1 MDSNIQNVVIDT
13 NVIVSAFLSSHDD
26 VATVLV
32 LNKLYK
38 NEIRLYYSKEILAE
52 YKDVL
57 NREKFKSHKK
67 FRFDKREIN
76 RFINYVLKKG
86 IEIEPEKINEELI
99 DKKDLPFYEIVM
111 DKSIKESKL
120 ITGNI
125 KYFPVKSF
133 IMTPAEFI
141 KTFGE

>member
-1 MDSNIQNVVIDT
+1 MASNIQNVVIDT

-38 NEIRLYYSKEILAE
+38 NEIRLYYSKEVLAE

-57 NREKFKSHKK
+57 NREKFK
-67 FRFDKREIN
+67 FDKREIN
-76 RFINYVLKKG
+76 RFINYVLEKG
-86 IEIEPEKINEELI
+86 IVIEPEKINEELI

-125 KYFPVKSF
+125 KHFPVKPF
-133 IMTPAEFI
+133 IMTPTEFI
-141 KTFGE
+141 KIFGK

>member
-38 NEIRLYYSKEILAE
+38 NEIRLYYSKEVLAE

-57 NREKFKSHKK
+57 NREKFK
-67 FRFDKREIN
+67 FDKREVN
-76 RFINYVLKKG
+76 RFINYVLEKG
-86 IEIEPEKINEELI
+86 IVIEPEKINEELI

-125 KYFPVKSF
+125 KHFPVKPF
-133 IMTPAEFI
+133 IMTPTEFI
-141 KTFGE
+141 KIFGK

>member
-38 NEIRLYYSKEILAE
+38 NVIRLYYSKEILVE

-57 NREKFKSHKK
+57 NREKFK
-67 FRFDKREIN
+67 FDKREIN
-76 RFINYVLKKG
+76 RFKAADNDTPYVGYIIYRLEERLKK
-86 IEIEPEKINEELI
+86 
-99 DKKDLPFYEIVM
+99 F
-111 DKSIKESKL
+111 
-120 ITGNI
+120 
-125 KYFPVKSF
+125 
-133 IMTPAEFI
+133 
-141 KTFGE
+141 

>member
-38 NEIRLYYSKEILAE
+38 NEIRLYYSKEVLAE

-57 NREKFKSHKK
+57 NREKFK
-67 FRFDKREIN
+67 FDKREIN
-76 RFINYVLKKG
+76 RFINYVLEKG
-86 IEIEPEKINEELI
+86 IVIEPEKINEELI

-125 KYFPVKSF
+125 KHFPVKPF
-133 IMTPAEFI
+133 IMTPTEFI
-141 KTFGE
+141 KIFGK

>member
-1 MDSNIQNVVIDT
+1 MASNIQNVVIDT
-13 NVIVSAFLSSHDD
+13 NVIVSAFLSSQDD

-57 NREKFKSHKK
+57 NREKFK
-67 FRFDKREIN
+67 FDKREIN
-76 RFINYVLKKG
+76 RFINYVLEKG

-111 DKSIKESKL
+111 DNSIKESKL

-125 KYFPVKSF
+125 KHFPVKPF
-133 IMTPAEFI
+133 IMTPTEFI

>member
-1 MDSNIQNVVIDT
+1 MASNIQNVVIDT

-38 NEIRLYYSKEILAE
+38 NEIRLFYSKEVLAE

-57 NREKFKSHKK
+57 NREKFK
-67 FRFDKREIN
+67 FDKREIN
-76 RFINYVLKKG
+76 RFINYVLEKG
-86 IEIEPEKINEELI
+86 IVIEPEKINEELI

-125 KYFPVKSF
+125 KHFPVKPF
-133 IMTPAEFI
+133 IMTPTEFI
-141 KTFGE
+141 KIFGK

>member
-1 MDSNIQNVVIDT
+1 MASNIQNVVIDT

-38 NEIRLYYSKEILAE
+38 NEIKLYYSKEVLAE

-57 NREKFKSHKK
+57 NREKFK
-67 FRFDKREIN
+67 FDKREIN
-76 RFINYVLKKG
+76 RFINYVLEKG
-86 IEIEPEKINEELI
+86 IVIEPEKINEELI

-125 KYFPVKSF
+125 KHFPVKPF
-133 IMTPAEFI
+133 IMTPTEFI
-141 KTFGE
+141 KIFGK

>member
-1 MDSNIQNVVIDT
+1 MASNIQNVVIDT

-57 NREKFKSHKK
+57 NREKFK
-67 FRFDKREIN
+67 FDKREIN
-76 RFINYVLKKG
+76 RFINYVLEKG
-86 IEIEPEKINEELI
+86 IVIEPEKINEELI

-111 DKSIKESKL
+111 DNSIKESKL

-125 KYFPVKSF
+125 KHFPVKSF
-133 IMTPAEFI
+133 IMTPTEFI
-141 KTFGE
+141 KAFGK

>member
-1 MDSNIQNVVIDT
+1 MASNIQNVVIDT

-32 LNKLYK
+32 LTKLYK
-38 NEIRLYYSKEILAE
+38 NEIRLYYSKEVLAE

-57 NREKFKSHKK
+57 NREKFK
-67 FRFDKREIN
+67 FDKREIN
-76 RFINYVLKKG
+76 RFINYVLEKG
-86 IEIEPEKINEELI
+86 IVIEPEKINEELI

-125 KYFPVKSF
+125 KHFPVKPF
-133 IMTPAEFI
+133 IMTPTEFI
-141 KTFGE
+141 KIFGK

>member
-1 MDSNIQNVVIDT
+1 MDSNMQNVVIDT
-13 NVIVSAFLSSHDD
+13 NVIVSAFLSSHED

-38 NEIRLYYSKEILAE
+38 NEIVLYYSKEVLLE

-57 NREKFKSHKK
+57 NREKFGFEKK
-67 FRFDKREIN
+67 EIN
-76 RFINYVLKKG
+76 KFINYVLEKG
-86 IEIEPEKINEELI
+86 KEIEPAKINEELI

-111 DKSIKESKL
+111 DKSINESKL

-125 KYFPVKSF
+125 KHFPIKPF
-133 IMTPAEFI
+133 IMTPTEFI
-141 KTFGE
+141 ETFGK

>member
-13 NVIVSAFLSSHDD
+13 NGIVSAFLSSHDN

-32 LNKLYK
+32 LNKLYR
-38 NEIRLYYSKEILAE
+38 NEIRLYYSKEVLAE

-57 NREKFKSHKK
+57 NREKFK
-67 FRFDKREIN
+67 FDKREIN
-76 RFINYVLKKG
+76 RFINYVLEKG
-86 IEIEPEKINEELI
+86 IVIEPEKINEELI
-99 DKKDLPFYEIVM
+99 EKKDLPFYEIVM

-125 KYFPVKSF
+125 KHFPVKPF
-133 IMTPAEFI
+133 IMTPTEFI
-141 KTFGE
+141 KIFGK